1 MAHWQSVLRP
11 GDWVHFDGG
20 EHQVV
25 ALTGT
30 SVRLCS
36 SDGAQ
41 MVVLA
46 THLMSAPDFGVIDAA
61 PPPQMTPFG
70 LLDTLPAPVLA
81 AAREWERHIVEI
93 TTGVAPEGI
102 ARPEYDPAARTQI
115 ERDRAKAAELAAAGR
130 PLGVRTLQRM
140 RGRYAEQGLWGLV
153 DQRVLRECEPTGRVD
168 ERVVAVVRQELD
180 AQTDVSTGTRSRL
193 IRRVRKSLED
203 TYGPGVVPLPGRST
217 FYNLI
222 EALAMSASRMPH
234 DRLLSIDARM
244 AKAAA
249 KPVIVPDTIVIDG
262 GHVFIS
268 ETFTRA
274 CERLGIS
281 VQRARKRTPTDKA
294 VVEATFGSI
303 NTLWCQHLRGYT
315 GSNTTRRGERVEAD
329 AVWTVP
335 QLQDLL
341 DEWLIAG
348 WQTRRHDSLRDPD
361 FPRRALSPN
370 EAYAS
375 LVAVAGDLPVTLT
388 GDDYRELLPV
398 TWRAINDYGIR
409 IDYRTYDAK
418 GLEPYRRESSG
429 VAAKKGLWEV
439 HYDPYDLSQVFVR
452 TPDGW
457 VSAEWTH
464 KPMVTGPFADFTW
477 REARRRVAE
486 RGADDTD
493 EAAIARALDDL
504 LSRCEHGPVTADDR
518 SARRAAARGRVAAS
532 THRPPPVEPGDE
544 PREPAS
550 TEPLDTT
557 VIPFGIFDAAAEAEK
572 WI

>member
-203 TYGPGVVPLPGRST
+203 TYGPGVV
-217 FYNLI
+217 
-222 EALAMSASRMPH
+222 A
-234 DRLLSIDARM
+234 
-244 AKAAA
+244 
-249 KPVIVPDTIVIDG
+249 
-262 GHVFIS
+262 
-268 ETFTRA
+268 
-274 CERLGIS
+274 
-281 VQRARKRTPTDKA
+281 QRAVPT
-294 VVEATFGSI
+294 
-303 NTLWCQHLRGYT
+303 
-315 GSNTTRRGERVEAD
+315 
-329 AVWTVP
+329 
-335 QLQDLL
+335 
-341 DEWLIAG
+341 
-348 WQTRRHDSLRDPD
+348 
-361 FPRRALSPN
+361 
-370 EAYAS
+370 
-375 LVAVAGDLPVTLT
+375 
-388 GDDYRELLPV
+388 
-398 TWRAINDYGIR
+398 
-409 IDYRTYDAK
+409 
-418 GLEPYRRESSG
+418 SG
-429 VAAKKGLWEV
+429 C
-439 HYDPYDLSQVFVR
+439 S
-452 TPDGW
+452 
-457 VSAEWTH
+457 
-464 KPMVTGPFADFTW
+464 GP
-477 REARRRVAE
+477 
-486 RGADDTD
+486 
-493 EAAIARALDDL
+493 
-504 LSRCEHGPVTADDR
+504 
-518 SARRAAARGRVAAS
+518 
-532 THRPPPVEPGDE
+532 
-544 PREPAS
+544 
-550 TEPLDTT
+550 
-557 VIPFGIFDAAAEAEK
+557 
-572 WI
+572 

>member
-203 TYGPGVVPLPGRST
+203 TYGPGVVPLPGG
-217 FYNLI
+217 L
-222 EALAMSASRMPH
+222 
-234 DRLLSIDARM
+234 IDA
-244 AKAAA
+244 A
-249 KPVIVPDTIVIDG
+249 DDG
-262 GHVFIS
+262 PRGWKS
-268 ETFTRA
+268 EIRSGG
-274 CERLGIS
+274 EGGG
-281 VQRARKRTPTDKA
+281 VG
-294 VVEATFGSI
+294 GS
-303 NTLWCQHLRGYT
+303 G
-315 GSNTTRRGERVEAD
+315 
-329 AVWTVP
+329 
-335 QLQDLL
+335 DLL
-341 DEWLIAG
+341 DDGEQCRVLVREGGMPQEPNTVAQAGQGNQLPARQHPSVLIDSP
-348 WQTRRHDSLRDPD
+348 RHDPQLSAAMRRCL
-361 FPRRALSPN
+361 RRA
-370 EAYAS
+370 
-375 LVAVAGDLPVTLT
+375 
-388 GDDYRELLPV
+388 
-398 TWRAINDYGIR
+398 
-409 IDYRTYDAK
+409 
-418 GLEPYRRESSG
+418 
-429 VAAKKGLWEV
+429 
-439 HYDPYDLSQVFVR
+439 
-452 TPDGW
+452 
-457 VSAEWTH
+457 
-464 KPMVTGPFADFTW
+464 
-477 REARRRVAE
+477 
-486 RGADDTD
+486 
-493 EAAIARALDDL
+493 
-504 LSRCEHGPVTADDR
+504 
-518 SARRAAARGRVAAS
+518 
-532 THRPPPVEPGDE
+532 
-544 PREPAS
+544 
-550 TEPLDTT
+550 
-557 VIPFGIFDAAAEAEK
+557 
-572 WI
+572 

>member
-70 LLDTLPAPVLA
+70 LLDTLPAAVLA

-130 PLGVRTLQRM
+130 PVGVRTLQRM

-222 EALAMSASRMPH
+222 EALATGRHSFGSAVTRRQTANRP
-234 DRLLSIDARM
+234 AR
-244 AKAAA
+244 
-249 KPVIVPDTIVIDG
+249 P
-262 GHVFIS
+262 F
-268 ETFTRA
+268 
-274 CERLGIS
+274 
-281 VQRARKRTPTDKA
+281 TPT
-294 VVEATFGSI
+294 
-303 NTLWCQHLRGYT
+303 L
-315 GSNTTRRGERVEAD
+315 
-329 AVWTVP
+329 
-335 QLQDLL
+335 
-341 DEWLIAG
+341 
-348 WQTRRHDSLRDPD
+348 
-361 FPRRALSPN
+361 
-370 EAYAS
+370 
-375 LVAVAGDLPVTLT
+375 
-388 GDDYRELLPV
+388 
-398 TWRAINDYGIR
+398 
-409 IDYRTYDAK
+409 
-418 GLEPYRRESSG
+418 
-429 VAAKKGLWEV
+429 AARPG
-439 HYDPYDLSQVFVR
+439 
-452 TPDGW
+452 
-457 VSAEWTH
+457 
-464 KPMVTGPFADFTW
+464 
-477 REARRRVAE
+477 
-486 RGADDTD
+486 
-493 EAAIARALDDL
+493 
-504 LSRCEHGPVTADDR
+504 SRCR
-518 SARRAAARGRVAAS
+518 S
-532 THRPPPVEPGDE
+532 TRP
-544 PREPAS
+544 R
-550 TEPLDTT
+550 
-557 VIPFGIFDAAAEAEK
+557 
-572 WI
+572 WM